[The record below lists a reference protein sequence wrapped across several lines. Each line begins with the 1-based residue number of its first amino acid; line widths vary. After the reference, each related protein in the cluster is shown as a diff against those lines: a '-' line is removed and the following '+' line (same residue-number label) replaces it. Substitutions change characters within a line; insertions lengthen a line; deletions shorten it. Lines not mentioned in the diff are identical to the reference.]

1 MIVYIEP
8 LGAAILLVGIVV
20 GCIVYRHT
28 RGSSAP
34 ASRGDIVGS
43 IASAVA
49 VITALVLLLGG
60 GNKTTTESENL
71 TPGSSP
77 SAVR

>member
-1 MIVYIEP
+1 MNVYIEP

-28 RGSSAP
+28 RASSAP
-34 ASRGDIVGS
+34 ASRGDIVGA

-60 GNKTTTESENL
+60 GNKATAESES
-71 TPGSSP
+71 PAPASSP

>member
-1 MIVYIEP
+1 MTVYIEP
-8 LGAAILLVGIVV
+8 LGAAILLMGIVV

-28 RGSSAP
+28 RVSSAP

-60 GNKTTTESENL
+60 GNNTTT
-71 TPGSSP
+71 GSDRPASGAT
-77 SAVR
+77 SGTAK

>member
-1 MIVYIEP
+1 MTVYIDP
-8 LGAAILLVGIVV
+8 LGAAILLVGIAV
-20 GCIVYRHT
+20 GCTVYRHT
-28 RGSSAP
+28 RASSAP

-60 GNKTTTESENL
+60 GNNTTTESDK
-71 TPGSSP
+71 PASKPAP
-77 SAVR
+77 STTK

>member
-1 MIVYIEP
+1 MTVYIEP
-8 LGAAILLVGIVV
+8 LGAAILLVGIMV

-28 RGSSAP
+28 RASSAP
-34 ASRGDIVGS
+34 ASRGDIVGA
-43 IASAVA
+43 IASAAA

-60 GNKTTTESENL
+60 GNKATAESESPAS
-71 TPGSSP
+71 TPSP